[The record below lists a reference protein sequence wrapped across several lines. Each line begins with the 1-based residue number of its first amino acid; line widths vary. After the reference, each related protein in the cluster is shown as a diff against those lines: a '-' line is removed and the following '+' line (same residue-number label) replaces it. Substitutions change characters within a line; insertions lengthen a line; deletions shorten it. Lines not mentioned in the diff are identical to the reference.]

1 MGLFDFMKKPD
12 IDQGVKEFNDTEGAV
27 LLDVR
32 TPHEYAKGRIPGS
45 KNLPLQNIAKAESV
59 VEDKSTPL
67 FVYCYSGARSAQAVS
82 ALKQMGYTNVTDLGG
97 IASYSG
103 KVER

>member
-1 MGLFDFMKKPD
+1 MGLLDFMKRPD
-12 IDQGVKEFNDTEGAV
+12 IDQGVKDYNDTEGAV

-32 TPHEYAKGRIPGS
+32 SPQEYAGGHIPDS
-45 KNLPLQNIAKAESV
+45 KNVPLQSIANAGSV
-59 VEDKSTPL
+59 VKDKNTPL

-82 ALKQMGYTNVTDLGG
+82 ALKQMGYANVTNIGG

-103 KVER
+103 KVKR

>member
-1 MGLFDFMKKPD
+1 MKKQD
-12 IDQGVKEFNDTEGAV
+12 IYQGVKEINDNEGAV